1 MYDWPERRDEV
12 DAEWASIRDRLRASG
27 IDAPETLTRTMD
39 EAEIWRHPDLFF
51 AQTCWGPMD
60 AGLAQHVTVIGQ
72 PSYDGVEGGAGEY
85 YSSALIMRANGAGG
99 DSLPAPASGEA
110 VLPLD
115 LMRGKRFAFNGANS
129 MSGIVGLSRDLAS
142 LGQDLAIFSEQ
153 FVSGGH
159 RLSVRM
165 VAGGSADIAA
175 IDCRSW
181 QLAQLYDPQAR
192 ALLQVVG
199 WTTRRKGLPFITAKA
214 TAPAVV
220 EALRAVLK
228 GYADFLPDFRTGATL
243 ARKPPVGIVSRSK

>member
-1 MYDWPERRDEV
+1 
-12 DAEWASIRDRLRASG
+12 
-27 IDAPETLTRTMD
+27 
-39 EAEIWRHPDLFF
+39 
-51 AQTCWGPMD
+51 
-60 AGLAQHVTVIGQ
+60 
-72 PSYDGVEGGAGEY
+72 
-85 YSSALIMRANGAGG
+85 
-99 DSLPAPASGEA
+99 
-110 VLPLD
+110 
-115 LMRGKRFAFNGANS
+115 MRGKRFAFNGANS

-181 QLAQLYDPQAR
+181 QLAQLYDPQAS